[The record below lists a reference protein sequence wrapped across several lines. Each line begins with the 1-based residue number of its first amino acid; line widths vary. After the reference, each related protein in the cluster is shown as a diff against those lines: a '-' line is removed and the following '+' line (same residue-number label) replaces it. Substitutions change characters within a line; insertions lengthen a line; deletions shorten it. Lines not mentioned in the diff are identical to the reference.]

1 MTTRFFARLPL
12 GVKIPLAAGALV
24 LVVGIV
30 LSAAAYVAVKRAMLD
45 GAHDRL
51 TPLTSQLATNYLTS
65 LAQLRGRVRATSE
78 HPAISG
84 FLADSAP
91 ANRAGALEALL
102 PKAPQDSLVMAT
114 ELTRDGAILLAAGPG
129 VARIAALA
137 DRAGIPASAEHPDSV
152 AFGNFQAIGDSLLV
166 VPVVA
171 PIPSRPGVQLVQW
184 RKAVAA
190 PRIQEQVA
198 TIIGSEARLVF
209 GNQDGSLWTDFNR
222 RLPAPPI
229 DPPHLRGLLTY
240 QRPGHE
246 EVLASVVPLAGTP
259 WVFAVEF
266 PSRAVVAP
274 ANAFLRTMALI
285 AAFCLTVGLVAAWVM
300 SRRLTAPLTQL
311 TVTADA
317 IASGD
322 HTRRAGLSRADELG
336 KLGRSFDTMAAQ
348 VDESRQ
354 RLEEKVAA
362 RTRELNDAL
371 TRLQETQQALVRR
384 EKLALLGQLAS
395 GVGHELRNP
404 LGVMS
409 NAVYYLDAVQADAP
423 ADVRK
428 SLGMLR
434 EQIVLSAKIVND
446 LLDFSRITPAE
457 RLPIPLE
464 HIAETQLRRLAPPDS
479 IKVTRDFPE
488 SLPLV
493 HVDPVHAGQV
503 VLNLLTN
510 AVQAMSE
517 GGTLHLRGRVVPEG
531 KVLLE
536 VSDTGPGVP
545 PEHLDKIFE
554 PLFTT
559 KASGIGLGLA
569 VSRTLAQANGGDLA
583 VASQPGRGA
592 TFAFVMLAAE
602 SR

>member
-1 MTTRFFARLPL
+1 MTTKIFARLPI
-12 GVKIPLAAGALV
+12 GVKIPLAAGTLV

-30 LSAAAYVAVKRAMLD
+30 LSAAAYVAVKRATLES
-45 GAHDRL
+45 ANDRL
-51 TPLTSQLATNYLTS
+51 IPLTDQLATNYRNS
-65 LAQLRGRVRATSE
+65 LALLRGRVTAIAE
-78 HPAISG
+78 KPAIAR
-84 FLADSAP
+84 FLADSTL
-91 ANRAGALEALL
+91 ANRVDALEALQ
-102 PKAPQDSLVMAT
+102 PTAPQDSLVMAN
-114 ELTRDGAILLAAGPG
+114 ELRDANGSILLAAGRERG
-129 VARIAALA
+129 RIVGAAL
-137 DRAGIPASAEHPDSV
+137 REWIPASAEHSDSV
-152 AFGNFQAIGDSLLV
+152 TFGNFQAVGASLLV

-171 PIPSRPGVQLVQW
+171 PIQDRPGIQLVQW

-198 TIIGSEARLVF
+198 RIIGSEAHLLF
-209 GNQDGSLWTDFNR
+209 GNLDGSLWTDFNR
-222 RLPAPPI
+222 TLPAPPI
-229 DPPHLRGLLTY
+229 DPAEVRGLLTY

-266 PSRAVVAP
+266 PTRAVLAP
-274 ANAFLRTMALI
+274 AKSFLRTMALI
-285 AAFCLTVGLVAAWVM
+285 ATFCLTVGLVAAWIL
-300 SRRLTAPLTQL
+300 SRRLTEPLERL
-311 TVTADA
+311 TAAADA
-317 IASGD
+317 IAGGD
-322 HTRRAGLSRADELG
+322 HTRRADLARVDELG
-336 KLGRSFDTMAAQ
+336 RLGRSFDTMSAQ
-348 VDESRQ
+348 VEESRQ

-362 RTRELNDAL
+362 RTHELNDAL
-371 TRLQETQQALVRR
+371 LRLQDAQQALMRR

-409 NAVYYLDAVQADAP
+409 NAVYYLDAVQKDQP
-423 ADVRK
+423 EDVRK
-428 SLGMLR
+428 ALGMLR
-434 EQIVLSAKIVND
+434 EQIALSAKIVSD

-457 RLPIPLE
+457 RLPIRLE
-464 HIAETQLRRLAPPDS
+464 HIAETQLRRLALPDD
-479 IKVTRDFPE
+479 IKVIRDFPD

-510 AVQAMSE
+510 AVQAMGD
-517 GGTLHLRGRVVPEG
+517 GGTLHLRGRLAPEG

-559 KASGIGLGLA
+559 KTNGIGLGLA
-569 VSRTLAQANGGDLA
+569 MSKSLAQANGGDLA
-583 VASQPGRGA
+583 VASHPGRGA
-592 TFAFVMLAAE
+592 TFAFVMPAAP
-602 SR
+602 

>member
-1 MTTRFFARLPL
+1 VTTKIFARLPI
-12 GVKIPLAAGALV
+12 GVKIPLAAGTLV

-30 LSAAAYVAVKRAMLD
+30 LSAAAYVAVKRATLES
-45 GAHDRL
+45 ANDRL
-51 TPLTSQLATNYLTS
+51 IPLTDQLATNYRNS
-65 LAQLRGRVRATSE
+65 LALLRGRVTAIAE
-78 HPAISG
+78 KPAIAR
-84 FLADSAP
+84 FLADSTL
-91 ANRAGALEALL
+91 ANRVDALEALQ
-102 PKAPQDSLVMAT
+102 PTAPQDSLVMAN
-114 ELTRDGAILLAAGPG
+114 ELRDANGSILLAAGRERG
-129 VARIAALA
+129 RIVGAAL
-137 DRAGIPASAEHPDSV
+137 REWIPASAEHSDSV
-152 AFGNFQAIGDSLLV
+152 TFGNFQAVGASLLV

-171 PIPSRPGVQLVQW
+171 PIQDRPGIQLVQW

-198 TIIGSEARLVF
+198 RIIGSEAHLLF
-209 GNQDGSLWTDFNR
+209 GNLDGSLWTDFNR
-222 RLPAPPI
+222 TLPAPPI
-229 DPPHLRGLLTY
+229 DPAEVRGLLTY

-266 PSRAVVAP
+266 PTRAVLAP
-274 ANAFLRTMALI
+274 AKSFLRTMALI
-285 AAFCLTVGLVAAWVM
+285 ATFCLTVGLVAAWIL
-300 SRRLTAPLTQL
+300 SRRLTEPLERL
-311 TVTADA
+311 TAAADA
-317 IASGD
+317 IAGGD
-322 HTRRAGLSRADELG
+322 HTRRADLARVDELG
-336 KLGRSFDTMAAQ
+336 RLGRSFDTMAAQ
-348 VDESRQ
+348 VEESRQ

-362 RTRELNDAL
+362 RTHELNDAL
-371 TRLQETQQALVRR
+371 LRLQDAQQALMRR

-409 NAVYYLDAVQADAP
+409 NAVYYLDAVQKDQP
-423 ADVRK
+423 EDVRK
-428 SLGMLR
+428 ALGMLR
-434 EQIVLSAKIVND
+434 EQIALSAKIVSD

-457 RLPIPLE
+457 RLPIRLE
-464 HIAETQLRRLAPPDS
+464 HIAETQLRRLALPDD
-479 IKVTRDFPE
+479 IKVIRDFPD

-510 AVQAMSE
+510 AVQAMGD
-517 GGTLHLRGRVVPEG
+517 GGTLHLRGRLAPEG

-559 KASGIGLGLA
+559 KTNGIGLGLA
-569 VSRTLAQANGGDLA
+569 MSKSLAQANGGDLA
-583 VASQPGRGA
+583 VASHPGRGA
-592 TFAFVMLAAE
+592 TFAFVMPAAP
-602 SR
+602 

>member
-1 MTTRFFARLPL
+1 MTTKIFARLPI
-12 GVKIPLAAGALV
+12 GVKIPLAAGTLV

-30 LSAAAYVAVKRAMLD
+30 LSAAAYVAVKRATLES
-45 GAHDRL
+45 ANDRL
-51 TPLTSQLATNYLTS
+51 IPLTDQLATNYRNS
-65 LAQLRGRVRATSE
+65 LALLRGRVTAIAE
-78 HPAISG
+78 KPAIAR
-84 FLADSAP
+84 FLADSTL
-91 ANRAGALEALL
+91 ANRVDALEALQ
-102 PKAPQDSLVMAT
+102 PTAPQDSLVMAN
-114 ELTRDGAILLAAGPG
+114 ELRDANGSILLAAGRERG
-129 VARIAALA
+129 RIVGAAL
-137 DRAGIPASAEHPDSV
+137 REWIPASAEHSDSV
-152 AFGNFQAIGDSLLV
+152 TFGNFQAVGASLLV

-171 PIPSRPGVQLVQW
+171 PIQDRPGIQLVQW

-198 TIIGSEARLVF
+198 RIIGSEAHLLF
-209 GNQDGSLWTDFNR
+209 GNLDGSLWTDFNR
-222 RLPAPPI
+222 TLPAPPI
-229 DPPHLRGLLTY
+229 DPAEVRGLLTY

-266 PSRAVVAP
+266 PTRAVLAP
-274 ANAFLRTMALI
+274 AKSFLRTMALI
-285 AAFCLTVGLVAAWVM
+285 ATFCLTVGLVAAWIL
-300 SRRLTAPLTQL
+300 SRRLTEPLERL
-311 TVTADA
+311 TAAADA
-317 IASGD
+317 IAGGD
-322 HTRRAGLSRADELG
+322 HTRRADLARVDELG
-336 KLGRSFDTMAAQ
+336 RLGRSFDTMAAQ
-348 VDESRQ
+348 VEESRQ

-362 RTRELNDAL
+362 RTHELNDAL
-371 TRLQETQQALVRR
+371 LRLQDAQQALMRR

-409 NAVYYLDAVQADAP
+409 NAVYYLDAVQKDQP
-423 ADVRK
+423 EDVRK
-428 SLGMLR
+428 ALGMLR
-434 EQIVLSAKIVND
+434 EQIALSAKIVSD

-457 RLPIPLE
+457 RLPIRLE
-464 HIAETQLRRLAPPDS
+464 HIAETQLRRLALPDD
-479 IKVTRDFPE
+479 IKVIRDFPD

-510 AVQAMSE
+510 AVQAMGD
-517 GGTLHLRGRVVPEG
+517 GGTLHLRGRLAPEG

-559 KASGIGLGLA
+559 KTNGIGLGLA
-569 VSRTLAQANGGDLA
+569 MSKSLAQANGGDLA
-583 VASQPGRGA
+583 VASHPGRGA
-592 TFAFVMLAAE
+592 TFAFVMPAAP
-602 SR
+602 